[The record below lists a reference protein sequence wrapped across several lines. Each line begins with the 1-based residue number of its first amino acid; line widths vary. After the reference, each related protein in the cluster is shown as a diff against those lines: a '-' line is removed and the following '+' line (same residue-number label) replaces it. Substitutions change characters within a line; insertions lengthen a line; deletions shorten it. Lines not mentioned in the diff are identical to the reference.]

1 MERRLRRQ
9 GPPLPDNWGTHVDE
23 HVARQQ
29 KTLARAVQ
37 LTQHREPQR
46 HRDSQQD
53 AIRASAGCRCGWH
66 RTASAVPLCGPSS
79 HLPAQGG
86 SPAKEAGL
94 RSCCRAYDHALP
106 NPHAKGFG
114 FPPQTHHREGRAL
127 NSGGTQRVREV
138 ASPLPDSGDRTN
150 PNRKAV
156 GAAHT
161 PHGGCLPPDPRAVF
175 KFEA

>member
-1 MERRLRRQ
+1 MPGVVVVGTE
-9 GPPLPDNWGTHVDE
+9 LPQPFRSAARPRTSRHK
-23 HVARQQ
+23 VAVPQ
-29 KTLARAVQ
+29 KT
-37 LTQHREPQR
+37 
-46 HRDSQQD
+46 
-53 AIRASAGCRCGWH
+53 
-66 RTASAVPLCGPSS
+66 
-79 HLPAQGG
+79 
-86 SPAKEAGL
+86 AGL